1 MASSRIKAVG
11 DAVVNYEMSR
21 LYMQRV
27 RYDFLIADSF
37 ATQAEA
43 HLAAGDLDAAKIGL
57 KRAEGGYA
65 TIRRFYPK
73 LENADQRNEI
83 EARLNQFRARLDALD
98 RKLHS
103 TAQP

>member
-1 MASSRIKAVG
+1 
-11 DAVVNYEMSR
+11 MSR

-65 TIRRFYPK
+65 TIWRFYPK
-73 LENADQRNEI
+73 LENADERNEI
-83 EARLNQFRARLDALD
+83 EARLNQFRVRLDALD
-98 RKLHS
+98 RKLHNPDEPWPIETTS
-103 TAQP
+103 SAS